1 MNRTAARSPS
11 LVVYPHS
18 GTSDDLEAFQDLFE
32 EQELRSR
39 AARASHREVRREH
52 HLAKQNAAPSLGS
65 LIAPGVPFG
74 LSLVLGDKRLVW
86 GSGAVI

>member
-11 LVVYPHS
+11 LVAYPHM
-18 GTSDDLEAFQDLFE
+18 GVTDDLEAFQDLFE

-52 HLAKQNAAPSLGS
+52 HLAKKNAAPSLGS
-65 LIAPGVPFG
+65 LIAPGVPSDI
-74 LSLVLGDKRLVW
+74 SLVLSDKRLVVW
-86 GSGAVI
+86 A